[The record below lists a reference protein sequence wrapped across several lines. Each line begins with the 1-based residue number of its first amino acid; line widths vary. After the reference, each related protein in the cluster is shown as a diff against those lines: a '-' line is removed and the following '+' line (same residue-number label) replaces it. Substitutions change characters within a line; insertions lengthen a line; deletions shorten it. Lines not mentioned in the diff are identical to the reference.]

1 MQTRILGRTG
11 LEVSIVGFGGIPIRR
26 PETEEAVEIYR
37 LGMDRGITYYDAA
50 RAYSKCEE
58 RLGAAIEGRNRE
70 DLVICSRDLSHTKEE
85 MAAAVDT
92 SLQTLGTEYL
102 DVYQCHELHQAE
114 DLEECLAPG
123 GAFEA
128 LDEARDAGKI
138 RFVGM
143 TSHNPD
149 VIMSGLETGLMDVIL
164 IMMNYVNRRMVEDVL
179 PRAKADNVGVAVMKP
194 LGGCLLAAHADLALR
209 WVLSQEGVHT
219 TVPGMWRRFEVE
231 ANAMVGRDFEPLSD
245 EELTVLDEMRDSK
258 LPQYCRL
265 CYRHHTCP
273 KGVEISRLMITDL
286 LYQRHGIEEA
296 LERDWDR
303 DLARVEECL
312 TCEVQD
318 ECRASCHFG
327 IDIPNV
333 LIGLYRKFYPAM
345 ERARQKSAQ

>member
-1 MQTRILGRTG
+1 MQTRTLGRTG
-11 LEVSIVGFGGIPIRR
+11 LDVSIIGFGGIPIRR
-26 PETEEAVEIYR
+26 PETDEAVDIYR

-50 RAYSKCEE
+50 RAYVRCEE
-58 RLGAAIEGRNRE
+58 RLGMALEGRNRE
-70 DLVICSRDLSHTKEE
+70 DMIISTRDLSHTKEE
-85 MAAAVDT
+85 MAAAIDT
-92 SLQTLGTEYL
+92 SLETLGTDYI
-102 DVYQCHELHQAE
+102 DIYKCHELHQQE

-128 LDEARDAGKI
+128 LDEARDAGKV
-138 RFVGM
+138 RFIGM

-149 VIMSGLETGLMDVIL
+149 VIMSGLETGLMDVVL

-179 PRAKADNVGVAVMKP
+179 PKAKADNVGVAVMKP

-273 KGVEISRLMITDL
+273 KGVEISRLMIMDL

-296 LERDWDR
+296 LEREWDR
-303 DLARVEECL
+303 DLQRVEECL
-312 TCEVQD
+312 TCESQD
-318 ECRASCHFG
+318 ECRASCGFG

-333 LIGLYRKFYPAM
+333 LIGLYRQFYPAL
-345 ERARQKSAQ
+345 EAARQKSAQ